1 MFSLRGAA
9 GWLPAP
15 NDPDPGPGPAPL
27 LRLGTFQ
34 RAEALRASAALAAE
48 WRRFVREH
56 QRAVLAEAPSEV
68 APPRPG
74 PAVACRNVAMD
85 DKTRSRHGSLQ
96 TVLMSAPPPPDVVS
110 GGGRAAPAGGGALS
124 SGRLCPQVKEA
135 YPHLGPFG
143 EWWQQNGIVVSP
155 FVEVCPS
162 LPSAYTP
169 ARLLFHFECPWG
181 EGVGGTPP
189 PCSRVG
195 PVDEKCIFF
204 SYKMNSFSTEA

>member
-1 MFSLRGAA
+1 MPRECFLSAVLRW
-9 GWLPAP
+9 WLPAP

-74 PAVACRNVAMD
+74 PAVTCRNVAMG
-85 DKTRSRHGSLQ
+85 DKTRSRHDSLQ
-96 TVLMSAPPPPDVVS
+96 TVLMSAPPPDVVS

-169 ARLLFHFECPWG
+169 ARLLFHFEYLAHG
-181 EGVGGTPP
+181 EKGWVGRLPDVHGLVLLM
-189 PCSRVG
+189 RNA
-195 PVDEKCIFF
+195 FF
-204 SYKMNSFSTEA
+204 SRRK